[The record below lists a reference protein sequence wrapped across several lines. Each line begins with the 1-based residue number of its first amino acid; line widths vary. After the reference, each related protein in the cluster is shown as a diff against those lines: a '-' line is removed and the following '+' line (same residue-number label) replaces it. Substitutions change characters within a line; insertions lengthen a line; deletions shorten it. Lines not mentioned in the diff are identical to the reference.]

1 MIGKRQRSDVPSW
14 WGEIVQD
21 VTAQG
26 GFVHPSLEFS
36 DANREMAVDQ
46 KLPEKTLVLR
56 IPRKSLVSLS
66 NATDLA
72 SWFREVKVAVDQSK
86 LHNPLTDALL
96 AFSLASKKRTY
107 LKTLPPASAWDCLPR
122 RWSIDQITKYLQ
134 GSPLLSRVKKDKLG
148 VRSDYDL
155 ICDFWKGQEAP
166 SFSNFDD
173 MLAAV
178 SSRAFA
184 DSQDEIVMIPILD
197 LCNHSRGKGGQK
209 NLTYKTLQDGS
220 VEVTTSQPIEPY
232 EGLRLTYGAQGNGQ
246 LLLNY
251 GFTIPK
257 NLEPDGSS
265 NDFVEFSCDG
275 VSIINLKT
283 GPKAVRKSEYT
294 VSWALFPSLVP
305 TVCS

>member
-1 MIGKRQRSDVPSW
+1 MMGKRQRSDVPSW

-56 IPRKSLVSLS
+56 IPRRSLVSLS
-66 NATDLA
+66 NATNLA
-72 SWFREVKVAVDQSK
+72 SWFREVKESVDRSK
-86 LHNPLTDALL
+86 LYNPLTDVLL
-96 AFSLASKKRTY
+96 AFSLASQKRTY

-122 RWSIDQITKYLQ
+122 RWSIDQMTKYLQ
-134 GSPLLSRVKKDKLG
+134 GSPLLSRVEKDKLG

-155 ICDFWKGQEAP
+155 ICDFWKGQGAP

-178 SSRAFA
+178 SSRAFV
-184 DSQDEIVMIPILD
+184 DSKDEIVMIPILD
-197 LCNHSRGKGGQK
+197 LCNRSRGKGGQK
-209 NLTYKTLQDGS
+209 NLTYKTLHDGS
-220 VEVTTSQPIEPY
+220 VEVKTTQPIEPY

-251 GFTIPK
+251 GFTVPK

-265 NDFVEFSCDG
+265 NNFVEFSCDG
-275 VSIINLKT
+275 VNIINLKT
-283 GPKAVRKSEYT
+283 GPKAVRRSE
-294 VSWALFPSLVP
+294 
-305 TVCS
+305 